1 MSIISSVTS
10 AYASTHYFQ
19 QKNWRNS
26 CSKWPKGLIG
36 YLQWPNVFAVFVNK
50 WLSVL
55 LISAWFPYFVRRKA
69 NSEKFLPLAEETY
82 DVGRESVWP
91 PRYRHL
97 VNEVKFFANIGD
109 LFWSFVFGNVNFKC
123 ARACTDLEKDKEI
136 LHAKKKKVASS
147 SFTRSSRVGNMKKHK
162 HSLLFRSKTF
172 GWH

>member
-1 MSIISSVTS
+1 MGSLLRMSIISSVTS

-82 DVGRESVWP
+82 DVRGESVWP

-97 VNEVKFFANIGD
+97 VNEVKFFVNIGNV
-109 LFWSFVFGNVNFKC
+109 FWSFVFGNVNLKC
-123 ARACTDLEKDKEI
+123 ARACTDLEKDREI
-136 LHAKKKKVASS
+136 LHAKKKK
-147 SFTRSSRVGNMKKHK
+147 SREQFF
-162 HSLLFRSKTF
+162 HSEQPR
-172 GWH
+172 W